1 MACSLK
7 YTNKNNSNKV
17 SLIIENYYFKNKDS
31 LDFSYIR
38 FELS

>member
-17 SLIIENYYFKNKDS
+17 SLIIERFYFKNKDS
-31 LDFSYIR
+31 LDFKILTYMV
-38 FELS
+38 

>member
-31 LDFSYIR
+31 LDCKVLTYMV
-38 FELS
+38 